1 MNSTLV
7 RPKAGGLEKKI
18 ATPPTQT
25 GNSGDN
31 QPPTVKPTY
40 QGPSDNDPLRYT
52 ILFVPGKHPHYSS
65 LPQDYSSQDKSRIV
79 TSKGKDHPLYY
90 LRN

>member
-1 MNSTLV
+1 MDSTIV
-7 RPKAGGLEKKI
+7 HSKAGGLEKKLNI
-18 ATPPTQT
+18 PPTQT

-52 ILFVPGKHPHYSS
+52 VPFVSGARPHYSP
-65 LPQDYSSQDKSRIV
+65 LPQNYSSQDKPRIV
-79 TSKGKDHPLYY
+79 TSTGKDHPLYY